1 MVSLPFAHKILLCC
15 ERIAAKA
22 RFDKAFSHENW
33 SNGVCLAGIS
43 MIARC
48 LFTSPQEVPRCLGDG
63 YDQGFS
69 GEPMP
74 LVWSTATA
82 KSSSPSCSAQN
93 AMADV
98 STSISGLGV
107 RTIDRQRATARILE
121 IRWKYGRPG
130 YQQIAVDFADVF
142 AGDAAEAIEMISVR
156 RRATKARL
164 NA

>member
-1 MVSLPFAHKILLCC
+1 
-15 ERIAAKA
+15 
-22 RFDKAFSHENW
+22 
-33 SNGVCLAGIS
+33 
-43 MIARC
+43 
-48 LFTSPQEVPRCLGDG
+48 
-63 YDQGFS
+63 
-69 GEPMP
+69 
-74 LVWSTATA
+74 
-82 KSSSPSCSAQN
+82 
-93 AMADV
+93 
-98 STSISGLGV
+98 LGV